1 MPKKDYT
8 NVACV
13 KQEDKPEKCD
23 DEPIIVKK

>member
-23 DEPIIVKK
+23 EEILPVD